1 MAGLRNKMDIRSEEV
16 QEILGTPP
24 NWLVRWGSTLTF
36 AIVVA
41 LGWMGYFLR
50 YPDIVESDIRVT
62 STDPPK
68 RIIAENSL
76 NISKVWVQNEDTVYQ
91 GQILIT
97 FNTKGNFDDL
107 LLLDKY
113 LAEVEIVND
122 STLMAFNPPRRLIL
136 GDIQQALLDFFD
148 AQEELR
154 RFNDNRFN
162 QLNTQQLKN
171 ESYTIQRSIRANVN
185 QIAKLEEEL
194 SIVNKRYDEQEKGVR
209 ELVITSRQLDLTR
222 ERMLELERERQGL
235 EADIRTKEFQIQTI
249 RNRINGVKQGNLQNV
264 QNSIKKMED
273 RFSTLRNKLENW
285 KNSYTVRAPIDGIA
299 LVPDES
305 INDNQ
310 YVTKDQLLL
319 QILPFA
325 KGDIIGKLNLDLE
338 GSGKVKVGQE
348 VIVKFTSYPFREFGM
363 VRGRINWKGRIP
375 TNNMVPA
382 KVYFPNGLVTTIG
395 KDLKGD
401 QDLVGK
407 AEIITANKR
416 FIEYVF
422 ERFRF

>member
-1 MAGLRNKMDIRSEEV
+1 MSYNRNQIDIRSEEV

-24 NWLVRWGSTLTF
+24 TWLVRWGSTLIF

-41 LGWMGYFLR
+41 LGWLGFFLK
-50 YPDIVESDIRVT
+50 YPDIVEADIRVT

-76 NISKVWVQNEDTVYQ
+76 NISRVWVQNEDTVYQ
-91 GQILIT
+91 GQVLIT
-97 FNTKGNFDDL
+97 FNTKGNFDDI

-113 LAEVEIVND
+113 LSGVDLIND
-122 STLMAFNPPRRLIL
+122 STLLAFNPPRRLVL
-136 GDIQQALLDFFD
+136 GDLQPALLEFFD

-154 RFNDNRFN
+154 RFNDERFN
-162 QLNTQQLKN
+162 RLNTRQLKN
-171 ESYTIQRSIRANVN
+171 EAYVIQRGIRASLG
-185 QIAKLEEEL
+185 QIGKIEDQL
-194 SIVNKRYDEQEKGVR
+194 SIVNKRYDQQEKGVK
-209 ELVITSRQLDLTR
+209 EQVIAARQLELTR
-222 ERMLELERERQGL
+222 DRILDLERERQGL
-235 EADIRTKEFQIQTI
+235 EADIRNRQLQLQTI
-249 RNRINGVKQGNLQNV
+249 RNRINGVNIGTFQSQQSTVKDLEE
-264 QNSIKKMED
+264 K
-273 RFSTLRNKLENW
+273 FSMLRNKLENW
-285 KNSYTVRAPIDGIA
+285 KNSYTVTAPIDGIA

-325 KGDIIGKLNLDLE
+325 KGDIIGKMNLDLE
-338 GSGKVKVGQE
+338 GSGKVEVGQE
-348 VIVKFTSYPFREFGM
+348 VIVKFASYPFQEFGM

-375 TNNMVPA
+375 TNNSIPA
-382 KVYFPNGLVTTIG
+382 KVYFPKGLVTTIG

-401 QDLVGK
+401 QDMIGK

-416 FIEYVF
+416 FIELVF